1 MERGPKILA
10 LVGILAAGAFVS
22 VRVWRATDGGRESPP
37 LPRSPTE
44 MTEKGPGGRP
54 SGTTPVDGT
63 TGLATGGALSA
74 DKAARIDKIRRDYD
88 EIRTKMSADYG
99 AAGDKFPG
107 GVSAFLKQLAL
118 LEREMHADFAA
129 VLTPRELEDY
139 EMSESPTG
147 QALRRR
153 LGDAAVTDE
162 QRRAVFRLQR
172 EFDDRFALVFD
183 VSPSALAER
192 TKLQQQVREKVRVL
206 VGDAV
211 FATWL
216 SAEDPSYAAMRTMAA
231 QAGLPG
237 TTVEELWRIKNE
249 FILGRLE
256 IAAQAGLTA
265 PQRAAMQTALADQT
279 RSRVAVL
286 VRPEALQPGNEA
298 LAWLPSRR

>member
-1 MERGPKILA
+1 MERGPTILVLA
-10 LVGILAAGAFVS
+10 GILAAGAFVS
-22 VRVWRATDGGRESPP
+22 VRVWRATEAARESATPPGRPPALAGQVFGGR
-37 LPRSPTE
+37 TAAAA
-44 MTEKGPGGRP
+44 
-54 SGTTPVDGT
+54 PVDGAAEAT
-63 TGLATGGALSA
+63 TGGALSA

-88 EIRTKMSADYG
+88 EIRMKMSAEYG

-139 EMSESPTG
+139 EMSESTTG

-153 LGDAAVTDE
+153 LGDAVVTVE

-183 VSPSALAER
+183 VSPAALAER
-192 TKLQQQVREKVRVL
+192 TQRQQVVQEKVRAL

-231 QAGLPG
+231 QEGLPG
-237 TTVEELWRIKNE
+237 TTVAELWRIKNE

-256 IAAQAGLTA
+256 IAARIGLSA
-265 PQRAAMQTALADQT
+265 QQRAAMQSALEDQA
-279 RSRVAVL
+279 RSRVSVL

-298 LAWLPSRR
+298 LAWLPRRR

>member
-1 MERGPKILA
+1 MVLA
-10 LVGILAAGAFVS
+10 GILAVGAFVS
-22 VRVWRATDGGRESPP
+22 VRVWRATEGARESAPP
-37 LPRSPTE
+37 PGGPTG
-44 MTEKGPGGRP
+44 MPEKLPGGR
-54 SGTTPVDGT
+54 SALTTPVDGAP
-63 TGLATGGALSA
+63 GAATGGVLSA

-118 LEREMHADFAA
+118 LEREMHADFAT

-139 EMSESPTG
+139 EMSESTTG
-147 QALRRR
+147 QVLRRR
-153 LGDAAVTDE
+153 LGDSAVTDG

-183 VSPSALAER
+183 VSPAALAER
-192 TKLQQQVREKVRVL
+192 TKLQQAVREKVRAL

-231 QAGLPG
+231 QEGLPG
-237 TTVEELWRIKNE
+237 TTVEELWRIKND
-249 FILGRLE
+249 FIQGRLE

-265 PQRAAMQTALADQT
+265 PQRAAMQAALADQT
-279 RSRVAVL
+279 RSRVSVL
-286 VRPEALQPGNEA
+286 VRPEALLPGNEA
-298 LAWLPSRR
+298 LAWLPTRR

>member
-1 MERGPKILA
+1 MVLA
-10 LVGILAAGAFVS
+10 VIVAAGAAVA
-22 VRVWRATDGGRESPP
+22 VWVWRTKHGAGASAPPPGGPTATPEPVRGGRTAATVPA
-37 LPRSPTE
+37 TV
-44 MTEKGPGGRP
+44 GPG
-54 SGTTPVDGT
+54 
-63 TGLATGGALSA
+63 AAAGGGLSA
-74 DKAARIDKIRRDYD
+74 DKVARIDKIRRDYD

-118 LEREMHADFAA
+118 LEREMHADFAT
-129 VLTPRELEDY
+129 VLTPGELEDY
-139 EMSESPTG
+139 EMSESTTG

-153 LGDAAVTDE
+153 LGDSPVTDE
-162 QRRAVFRLQR
+162 QRRAVYRLQR

-183 VSPSALAER
+183 VSPAALAER
-192 TKLQQQVREKVRVL
+192 TKLQQIVREKVRAL

-231 QAGLPG
+231 QQGLPG

-265 PQRAAMQTALADQT
+265 PQRAAMQTALADQA
-279 RSRVAVL
+279 RSRVSVL

>member
-1 MERGPKILA
+1 MMVLA
-10 LVGILAAGAFVS
+10 GILAVGAFVS
-22 VRVWRATDGGRESPP
+22 VRVWRATDGGRESA
-37 LPRSPTE
+37 PTAGGA
-44 MTEKGPGGRP
+44 TGARDKFTGGGRP
-54 SGTTPVDGT
+54 VITPVHGT
-63 TGLATGGALSA
+63 TGVASGGVWSP
-74 DKAARIDKIRRDYD
+74 DKVARIEKIRRDYD

-139 EMSESPTG
+139 EMSESTTG

-183 VSPSALAER
+183 VSPAALAER
-192 TKLQQQVREKVRVL
+192 TKLQQMVREKVRAL

-265 PQRAAMQTALADQT
+265 PQRAAMQAALADQA
-279 RSRVAVL
+279 RSRVSVL